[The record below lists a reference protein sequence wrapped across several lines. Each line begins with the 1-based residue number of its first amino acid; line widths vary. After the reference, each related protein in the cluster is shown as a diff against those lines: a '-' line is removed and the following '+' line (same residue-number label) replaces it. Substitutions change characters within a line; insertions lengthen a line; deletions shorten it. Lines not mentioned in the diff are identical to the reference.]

1 MDGTLSVSMFLLVG
15 HERQTFAIDLEPH
28 RLADQFAYKLDQT
41 FDLVSRLQPL
51 GELEVTLPP
60 QAQVTGTFSYEIDS
74 RPCERGGIIIKPIRF
89 ALITDPLPKRRQP
102 DVEEEDAIG
111 DDGDVEGDIGAGSE
125 DDDDQCVVG
134 ALTCTY
140 NPNELVAV

>member
-1 MDGTLSVSMFLLVG
+1 MDGTKSANMFYLVG
-15 HERQTFAIDLEPH
+15 HQRKTFVIDLEPY
-28 RLADQFAYKLDQT
+28 RLDGQFAYKLDQT
-41 FDLVSRLQPL
+41 FDLVTRLRPL
-51 GELEVTLPP
+51 RELEVTLPP

-89 ALITDPLPKRRQP
+89 ALVTDPLPKRRQP